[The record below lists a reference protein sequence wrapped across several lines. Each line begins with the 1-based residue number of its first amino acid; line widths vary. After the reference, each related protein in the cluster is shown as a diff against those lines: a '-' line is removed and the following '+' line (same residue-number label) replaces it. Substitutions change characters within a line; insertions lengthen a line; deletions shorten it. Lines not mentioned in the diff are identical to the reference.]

1 MSVNQLKA
9 GAVLSYVAIIL
20 NNIVGVVYTPFMLR
34 MMGQN
39 EYGLYSLVSSIV
51 AYLTVL
57 DLGFGAAI
65 VRYTAKFRAENK
77 IHEQYQMFGM
87 FLLLYS
93 AIGIIAFL
101 IGLGLYFNVENLF
114 DSTMTQSDLYKVRI
128 MLLLMIFNIAFT
140 FPMSIWGSIITAYE
154 DFVFQKLVNIVR
166 IVLNPFVMIV
176 LLYLGYKAIAMV
188 VVITCFNVFT
198 LAINAWYCRKKLK
211 IKVEFGYFN
220 WLFFKEIGIYS
231 FGIFL
236 AVIVDRIYWS
246 SGQFVLGMF
255 SGPKAVAIYAVAI
268 QLSGIFTG
276 FSTAVSSV
284 FLPKV
289 TAMVTKNDD
298 YKQVSDLFIRLGR
311 IQYIIIVFIL
321 IGFILFGKQFILL
334 WAGKDYEEAYPIAL
348 LFFIPLTVP
357 LIQNL
362 GIVILQA
369 RNKMKFR
376 SILYLIIALSSLLFS
391 VPLSKYYGGLGC
403 AVGTSFSL
411 IMGQIV
417 AMNIYYNSQV
427 HIDILKF
434 WKEISSMSVF
444 PCLIGVGAWIILQF
458 VCLDTP
464 LLLVIGIV
472 CFTIVYVP
480 IIWFT
485 SLNESERQLFYVP
498 VSRFYNK
505 VIVRK

>member
-9 GAVLSYVAIIL
+9 GAVLSYISIIL
-20 NNIVGVVYTPFMLR
+20 NNIIGITYTPFMLR

-39 EYGLYSLVSSIV
+39 EYGLYSLISSIV

-65 VRYTAKFRAENK
+65 TRYTAKFRAENK
-77 IHEQYQMFGM
+77 LHEQYQMFGM
-87 FLLLYS
+87 FLILYS
-93 AIGIIAFL
+93 VIGIIAFI

-114 DSTMTQSDLYKVRI
+114 GSTMTQSDFYKIKI

-140 FPMSIWGSIITAYE
+140 FPMSIWGAIITAYE
-154 DFVFQKLVNIVR
+154 DFVFQKLVNIAR
-166 IVLNPFVMIV
+166 IVLNPLVMIV
-176 LLYLGYKAIAMV
+176 LLCLGYKAIAMV
-188 VVITCFNVFT
+188 AVITCFNAIT
-198 LAINAWYCRKKLK
+198 LAINAWYCWKKLK

-220 WLFFKEIGIYS
+220 GAFLKEIGIYS
-231 FGIFL
+231 FWIFL
-236 AVIVDRIYWS
+236 AAIVDRIYWS
-246 SGQFVLGMF
+246 SGQFVLGIF

-268 QLSGIFTG
+268 QLSVIFTG

-298 YKQVSDLFIRLGR
+298 YKQVSDLFIRTGR
-311 IQYIIIVFIL
+311 IQYIIIAFIL
-321 IGFILFGKQFILL
+321 VGFILFGKQFILL
-334 WAGKDYEEAYPIAL
+334 WAGKEYEEAYPIAL

-376 SILYLIIALSSLLFS
+376 SILYLVISLSSLLLS
-391 VPLSKYYGGLGC
+391 VPLSKYYGGFGC
-403 AVGTSFSL
+403 AIGTSFSL

-427 HIDILKF
+427 HIEILKF
-434 WKEISSMSVF
+434 WREILSMSKS
-444 PCLIGVGAWIILQF
+444 PCLVGIGAWVILQF

-464 LLLVIGIV
+464 LLLVTGII

-480 IIWFT
+480 IIWCT
-485 SLNESERQLFYVP
+485 SLNESERQLLYAP
-498 VSRFYNK
+498 LSRIYNK
-505 VIVRK
+505 VFG